1 MNLLNGNAKILSS
14 VEAEIGAQNLISK
27 VKNGE
32 LVMDVLP
39 NFYPKFTGELEE
51 ADYIGYSRFISSQN
65 GNKIINMLE
74 EEDAREY
81 IEL

>member
-1 MNLLNGNAKILSS
+1 MKFLNDDAKILSS
-14 VEAEIGAQNLISK
+14 VEAENGAHEMIKKIRNE
-27 VKNGE
+27 E
-32 LVMDVLP
+32 LTMDVLP

-51 ADYIGYSRFISSQN
+51 ADYVGYNRFLSSRN
-65 GNKIINMLE
+65 GNMVINMLE